1 MKKAI
6 VKLFKILKLALIDFG
21 KWTFFNIQ
29 FILFGLQPFWL
40 LFVLIK
46 VLKFCENAYGY
57 VDNKLVIV
65 IVALVYLALVI
76 LYKLLGYLIDELKPT
91 PPKPPKRFVKE
102 NADMLY
108 LETTNENLSALTEYL
123 YKLQKYYDNEGG
135 IKK

>member
-57 VDNKLVIV
+57 VDNKLAIV
-65 IVALVYLALVI
+65 IVGLVYLVSLI

-91 PPKPPKRFVKE
+91 PPEPPRRFVKE

-123 YKLQKYYDNEGG
+123 YKLQKYYDNEGE
-135 IKK
+135 